1 MGGPKPELARSP
13 EGVVSLCLQSKLLT
27 IHARSGVAT
36 PSRFSAG
43 FLPAGSSIFPGLALL
58 TLAMRKSWQDQRQYR
73 SPCGTDLILDCL
85 WR

>member
-36 PSRFSAG
+36 PSRFLAG
-43 FLPAGSSIFPGLALL
+43 FLRADFSTIPVLALL
-58 TLAMRKSWQDQRQYR
+58 ILAMRKSGQDQRQYR
-73 SPCGTDLILDCL
+73 SPCGADLILDCL